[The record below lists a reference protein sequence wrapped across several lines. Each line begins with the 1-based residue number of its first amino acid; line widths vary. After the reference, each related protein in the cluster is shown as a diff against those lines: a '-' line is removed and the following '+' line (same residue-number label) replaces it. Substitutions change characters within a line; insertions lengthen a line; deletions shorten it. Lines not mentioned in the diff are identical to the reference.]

1 MAFIVRHMA
10 TTTFRKVPYGDNLRL
25 AKMVRAGM
33 PASLLVE
40 MAGRLAI
47 SPARLAALV
56 NIAPRTYLRRQTAN
70 ARLKPDETE
79 RALRIGRLLH
89 IAEEVLE
96 DEDSAARWFSR
107 PLKALG
113 GKSPLELCATEP
125 GAREVEHV
133 LGRIEHGVFA

>member
-1 MAFIVRHMA
+1 MASIVRHMA
-10 TTTFRKVPYGDNLRL
+10 STTVWNIPYGDNLRL
-25 AKMVRAGM
+25 AAMVQAGM
-33 PASLLVE
+33 PASFLVE

-56 NIAPRTYLRRQTAN
+56 NIAPRTYLRRQTTKS
-70 ARLKPDETE
+70 RLKPDETE

-89 IAEEVLE
+89 MAREVLE
-96 DEDSAARWFSR
+96 DEEAAARWFSR

-113 GKSPLELCATEP
+113 GKPPLELCATEP
-125 GAREVEHV
+125 GAREVEHA